1 VTSTST
7 VTAELDPTT
16 SWRDWMPEDAPD
28 PPLLSHD
35 ELIQELRNRGV
46 EVTAATLEHWRRNG
60 VVPRPVRRHHN
71 GKTRPTYPSWIVP
84 AVAHLRQLQESG
96 RTLEEIAPVMRA
108 WAHSSVAWDDPLAG
122 VLAEAR
128 AALINLAAAT
138 QPDAVTI
145 TVTMTNAAGDPLHSH
160 EVRIP
165 PKSLS

>member
-1 VTSTST
+1 MSETPPESMAVTLKSDQVDAMVADVSKAT

-16 SWRDWMPEDAPD
+16 SWRDWMPEGAPD

-84 AVAHLRQLQESG
+84 A
-96 RTLEEIAPVMRA
+96 
-108 WAHSSVAWDDPLAG
+108 
-122 VLAEAR
+122 
-128 AALINLAAAT
+128 
-138 QPDAVTI
+138 
-145 TVTMTNAAGDPLHSH
+145 
-160 EVRIP
+160 
-165 PKSLS
+165 